1 MNGCEGCRGLGAGA
15 FARTMTTIA
24 VALASVVVLALAGC
38 ANARGID
45 SSATVAARRLRSMNS
60 AAHCAWVMPFGSS
73 RRSAACATDINAR
86 FISQPTLSSA
96 Q

>member
-1 MNGCEGCRGLGAGA
+1 MK
-15 FARTMTTIA
+15 
-24 VALASVVVLALAGC
+24 
-38 ANARGID
+38 
-45 SSATVAARRLRSMNS
+45 S

-73 RRSAACATDINAR
+73 RRSAACMIDISAR